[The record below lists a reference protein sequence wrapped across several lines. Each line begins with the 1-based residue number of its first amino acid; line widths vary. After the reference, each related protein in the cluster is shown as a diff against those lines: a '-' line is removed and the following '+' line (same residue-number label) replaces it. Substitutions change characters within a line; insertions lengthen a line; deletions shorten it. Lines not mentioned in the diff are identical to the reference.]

1 MDRDIGE
8 GAIAARRHGR
18 ASEGSGG
25 LFARDLPKARKP
37 ADGEPSETEPVPLA
51 DPQGTKALARCRQFQ
66 DFNAIL
72 S

>member
-1 MDRDIGE
+1 M
-8 GAIAARRHGR
+8 A
-18 ASEGSGG
+18 G
-25 LFARDLPKARKP
+25 LPKVAEDYSRSRDLPKARKP